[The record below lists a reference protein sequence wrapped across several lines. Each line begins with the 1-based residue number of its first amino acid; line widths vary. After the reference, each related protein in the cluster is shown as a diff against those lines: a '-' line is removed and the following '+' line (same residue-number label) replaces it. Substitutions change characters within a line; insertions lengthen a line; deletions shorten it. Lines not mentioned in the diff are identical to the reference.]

1 MNFDFE
7 LEEDILLEIQ
17 EALMDLVIKNP
28 DEKYPCSCIH
38 IVEMIQGKYVRN
50 MSLNFIMI
58 G

>member
-28 DEKYPCSCIH
+28 DEKNTH
-38 IVEMIQGKYVRN
+38 VHV
-50 MSLNFIMI
+50 FIL
-58 G
+58 